1 MLQLPTCVHVFLG
14 IGLLFLGT
22 GCSMTSH
29 ASESPVPVVL
39 AIHGGAGTLLR
50 EDMTPDKEAAYR
62 AALEEALRAGHAVIS
77 KGGSAMDAVTATI
90 RPMEESALFNAGK
103 GAVLTHD
110 ERCELDASVMDGG
123 TGLAGAVAG
132 VSTVRSPILAARAV
146 MEHSEHVMLSGPGA
160 ESFATE
166 QGLEIVPNT
175 FFQTDRRREQ
185 LRQSIADEK
194 HGTVGCVA
202 LDAAGHLAA
211 GTSTGGMT
219 NKRWGRIGDSPVVG
233 AGVWAEDETCAISS
247 TGWGEF
253 FIRGAVAHD
262 VAARMRY
269 GGESLWDASRAVILG
284 TLTDKGGT
292 GGLIALDREGNVS
305 APFNTAGMY
314 RGWIDAAGNVTIH
327 IFR

>member
-1 MLQLPTCVHVFLG
+1 
-14 IGLLFLGT
+14 
-22 GCSMTSH
+22 MTSG

-50 EDMTPDKEAAYR
+50 EDM
-62 AALEEALRAGHAVIS
+62 
-77 KGGSAMDAVTATI
+77 
-90 RPMEESALFNAGK
+90 N
-103 GAVLTHD
+103 
-110 ERCELDASVMDGG
+110 GG

-166 QGLEIVPNT
+166 QGLEIVPNS